1 MFEAFFLAALVFVV
15 VLALRGKKSVILEN
29 PVIIHKVG
37 LYHATLSPQ
46 LGAVQGLLEQIASQY
61 AAIALKPL
69 DLAAQYFVV
78 RDRNVIAEGAY
89 LLAVGLRSGV
99 LYFQAITDVSPAERY
114 AAIQRFSEQVMV
126 LHPQPDLP
134 DEETASRLH
143 ALVDAAAQNFNVAVF
158 VVTN

>member
-61 AAIALKPL
+61 VATALKPL

-78 RDRNVIAEGAY
+78 RDRNVIAEGSY

-99 LYFQAITDVSPAERY
+99 LYFQAITDLLPAERY
-114 AAIQRFSEQVMV
+114 AAIHRFSEQVMV
-126 LHPQPDLP
+126 LHRQPVLSDA
-134 DEETASRLH
+134 EGKSCLH
-143 ALVDAAAQNFNVAVF
+143 AIVEAAAQQLNIACVDL
-158 VVTN
+158 